1 MDFSYLL
8 TISDGD
14 QAFIEEFVSTF
25 ERNTGNILNNL
36 KAARAKNDLDAQK
49 KLAHQLKPSLEMLGL
64 ASLQTAKDIQADPT
78 TVTENHFID
87 MEKECAAAVVEM
99 KQKFNL

>member
-8 TISDGD
+8 AISDGD

-36 KAARAKNDLDAQK
+36 RAARASNDLDAQK

-64 ASLQTAKDIQADPT
+64 VSLQTAKDIQTDPNI
-78 TVTENHFID
+78 VTDNQFVE
-87 MEKECAAAVVEM
+87 MEKECASAVAEM